1 MTGVNQN
8 QDQNRKGQTMKY
20 RHALD
25 TERIRQKIT
34 TTELAK
40 AAGISRTSLSQIING
55 ATLRP
60 HARTMY
66 ALANA
71 LHATTATLFPDE
83 VAE

>member
-1 MTGVNQN
+1 MN
-8 QDQNRKGQTMKY
+8 Y
-20 RHALD
+20 RHELD

-71 LHATTATLFPDE
+71 LNTTPAKLFPNE